1 MSKAAPEPVADGE
14 IAFEDA
20 LRRLETIVEAMESD
34 DLPLEQ
40 LLQRFEDGTR
50 LARLC
55 QTRLADAEVRIRQLE
70 ETLGGALVPRPVTL
84 ETDAG
89 A

>member
-1 MSKAAPEPVADGE
+1 MSKAAQEPVADGE
-14 IAFEDA
+14 LAFEEA
-20 LRRLETIVEAMESD
+20 LRKLETIVETMESD

-70 ETLGGALVPRPVTL
+70 ETLGGVLVPKPASLDSEAV
-84 ETDAG
+84 A
-89 A
+89 